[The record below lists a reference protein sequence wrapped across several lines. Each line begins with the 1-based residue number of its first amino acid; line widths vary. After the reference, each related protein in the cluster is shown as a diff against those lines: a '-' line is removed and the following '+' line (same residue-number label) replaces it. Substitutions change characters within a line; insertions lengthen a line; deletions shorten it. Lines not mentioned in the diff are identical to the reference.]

1 MVREKADF
9 TRLFSLLLPISIAG
23 HTPICFRRTMFRIAL
38 LLLLVICAVYVN
50 GSEFGWGFV
59 RPRWYFGG
67 RLNNG
72 LGRVDA
78 RETRSYD
85 SYGPGAQ

>member
-1 MVREKADF
+1 MGLEAEL
-9 TRLFSLLLPISIAG
+9 TEA
-23 HTPICFRRTMFRIAL
+23 MFRITV
-38 LLLLVICAVYVN
+38 LLLLVIFTVYVA
-50 GSEFGWGFV
+50 GSDFGWGFV

-72 LGRVDA
+72 LGRLDA

-85 SYGPGAQ
+85 SYGPDAL